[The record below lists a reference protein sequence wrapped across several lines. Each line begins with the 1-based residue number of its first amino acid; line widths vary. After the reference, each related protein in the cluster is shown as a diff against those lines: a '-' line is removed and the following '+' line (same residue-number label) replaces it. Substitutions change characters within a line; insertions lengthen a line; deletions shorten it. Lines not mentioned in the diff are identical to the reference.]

1 MATRLNLINQVVDQ
15 TSKEVRSAAFSFVN
29 FRENFTGHAIIIRM
43 NDLQEVFNRIRE
55 TRHKAKEFRKMYK
68 DSLIANQE
76 YQQIVEKL
84 DNLKLRKKQIET
96 EIKNDQQADFQK
108 LDAYKMHVKNDI
120 EMLSDLALNKLVS
133 GETVEVLDEDNN
145 KYEPL
150 FTVKFKKA

>member
-1 MATRLNLINQVVDQ
+1 
-15 TSKEVRSAAFSFVN
+15 
-29 FRENFTGHAIIIRM
+29 M

-55 TRHKAKEFRKMYK
+55 TRNKAKEIRKMYK

-76 YQQIVEKL
+76 YQQLVEKL
-84 DNLKLRKKQIET
+84 DNLKLRKKQIEL

-108 LDAYKMHVKNDI
+108 LDAYKVHVKNDI

-133 GETVEVLDEDNN
+133 GETVEVIDEDNN

-150 FTVKFKKA
+150 FTVKFKKS

>member
-1 MATRLNLINQVVDQ
+1 
-15 TSKEVRSAAFSFVN
+15 
-29 FRENFTGHAIIIRM
+29 M

-55 TRHKAKEFRKMYK
+55 TRTKSKEIRKMYQ

-76 YQQIVEKL
+76 YQQVKEKFEE
-84 DNLKLRKKQIET
+84 LKTRKKQIEAQVK
-96 EIKNDQQADFQK
+96 EDQMADFQK
-108 LDAYKMHVKNDI
+108 LDAYKMHVKNDL

-133 GETVEVLDEDNN
+133 GETVEVVDEANN

>member
-1 MATRLNLINQVVDQ
+1 
-15 TSKEVRSAAFSFVN
+15 
-29 FRENFTGHAIIIRM
+29 M

-55 TRHKAKEFRKMYK
+55 TRNKAKEIRKIYK
-68 DSLIANQE
+68 DSLIAHQE
-76 YQQIVEKL
+76 YQEVVEKL
-84 DNLKLRKKQIET
+84 DNLKLRKKQIEL
-96 EIKNDQQADFQK
+96 EIKTDQQAEFQK

-133 GETVEVLDEDNN
+133 GETVEVVDEAGD

>member
-1 MATRLNLINQVVDQ
+1 
-15 TSKEVRSAAFSFVN
+15 
-29 FRENFTGHAIIIRM
+29 M

-55 TRHKAKEFRKMYK
+55 TRNKAKQIRKMYK

-76 YQQIVEKL
+76 YQEIVEKL
-84 DNLKLRKKQIET
+84 DNLKVRKKQIET
-96 EIKNDQQADFQK
+96 ATKDDQMADFQK
-108 LDAYKMHVKNDI
+108 LDAYKMHVKNDM

-133 GETVEVLDEDNN
+133 GETVEVIDEDNN

>member
-1 MATRLNLINQVVDQ
+1 
-15 TSKEVRSAAFSFVN
+15 
-29 FRENFTGHAIIIRM
+29 M

-55 TRHKAKEFRKMYK
+55 TRNKAKEIRKMYK

-76 YQQIVEKL
+76 YQEVVEKL
-84 DNLKLRKKQIET
+84 DNLKLRKKQIEL
-96 EIKNDQQADFQK
+96 EIKTDQAADFQK

-133 GETVEVLDEDNN
+133 GETVEVVDEANN

>member
-1 MATRLNLINQVVDQ
+1 
-15 TSKEVRSAAFSFVN
+15 
-29 FRENFTGHAIIIRM
+29 M

-55 TRHKAKEFRKMYK
+55 TRSKTKEIRKMYK

-84 DNLKLRKKQIET
+84 ENLKLRKKQIET
-96 EIKNDQQADFQK
+96 EIKTDQQADFQK
-108 LDAYKMHVKNDI
+108 LDAYKMHITNDI
-120 EMLSDLALNKLVS
+120 ELLSDMALNKLVS
-133 GETVEVLDEDNN
+133 GETVEVVDEAGD

>member
-1 MATRLNLINQVVDQ
+1 
-15 TSKEVRSAAFSFVN
+15 
-29 FRENFTGHAIIIRM
+29 M

-55 TRHKAKEFRKMYK
+55 TRHKAKEIRKMYQ

-76 YQQIVEKL
+76 YQQIKEKFEE
-84 DNLKLRKKQIET
+84 LKTRKKQIET
-96 EIKNDQQADFQK
+96 QVKEDQMADFQK

-133 GETVEVLDEDNN
+133 GETVEVIDEDNV

>member
-1 MATRLNLINQVVDQ
+1 MQIKFGGPKGDRTP
-15 TSKEVRSAAFSFVN
+15 K
-29 FRENFTGHAIIIRM
+29 HAIIIFM

-55 TRHKAKEFRKMYK
+55 TRTKSKEIRKMYQ

-76 YQQIVEKL
+76 YQEVKEKL
-84 DNLKLRKKQIET
+84 EELKIRKKQIEAQIQ
-96 EIKNDQQADFQK
+96 EDQTADFQK
-108 LDAYKMHVKNDI
+108 LDAYKMHVKNDL

-133 GETVEVLDEDNN
+133 GETVEVVDEAGS

>member
-1 MATRLNLINQVVDQ
+1 MQY
-15 TSKEVRSAAFSFVN
+15 
-29 FRENFTGHAIIIRM
+29 AIIIFM

-55 TRHKAKEFRKMYK
+55 TRNKAKEIRKMYK

-76 YQQIVEKL
+76 YQEVTEKL

-96 EIKNDQQADFQK
+96 DIKTDQMADFQR
-108 LDAYKMHVKNDI
+108 LDAYNMNVKNDI
-120 EMLSDLALNKLVS
+120 ELMSDMALNKLVS
-133 GETVEVLDEDNN
+133 GETVEVIDEANN

>member
-1 MATRLNLINQVVDQ
+1 
-15 TSKEVRSAAFSFVN
+15 
-29 FRENFTGHAIIIRM
+29 M

-55 TRHKAKEFRKMYK
+55 TRNKAKEIRKIYK

-76 YQQIVEKL
+76 YQEIVEKL
-84 DNLKLRKKQIET
+84 DALKMRKKQIET
-96 EIKNDQQADFQK
+96 ETKNDQMADFQK

-133 GETVEVLDEDNN
+133 GETVEVTDEAGD